1 LGDADL
7 NSFVSTHTDFVV
19 NNPQAQK
26 FWQDFHKAEHS
37 NFLEVYPDLLD
48 EYMVNNLDDLVEAV
62 AKEKGLKADCDTC
75 VCKTQRPIKPNAS
88 G

>member
-1 LGDADL
+1 MPNSDGPLGDADL

-37 NFLEVYPDLLD
+37 NLLEGIPRF
-48 EYMVNNLDDLVEAV
+48 A
-62 AKEKGLKADCDTC
+62 
-75 VCKTQRPIKPNAS
+75 R
-88 G
+88 